1 MRSILTLPRNRRGL
15 LLFAAAVLAVAAMPT
30 TAQEVPSDAVLKDFE
45 PSGDFVFV
53 LDGVQQKNAE
63 VYRSDLAVAYL
74 VISYDLPSP
83 IMVSPRTQMVETVN
97 LMKVVKKD
105 DGSIDIL
112 ADAVLDQVGPFH
124 LDGKKVVWKMR
135 DGRDARLEER
145 PWLLKRQTGKAIKE
159 YNAEYAH
166 KASLYTPNPSY
177 VTKLRAVGKNVEVLT
192 YFGSWC
198 PHCKEIVPRILR
210 VADELQGSKIGFT
223 YYGLPSPMSEDPE
236 ADRAKVHGVPTVV
249 VFIDGKET
257 ARLIG
262 GDLTAP
268 EVGLAGVLTG
278 S

>member
-1 MRSILTLPRNRRGL
+1 MRSTLTLPRNRRGL
-15 LLFAAAVLAVAAMPT
+15 LFFAAAVYAVAAMPT
-30 TAQEVPSDAVLKDFE
+30 TAQEVPSDAVLRDFK

-63 VYRSDLAVAYL
+63 VYRSERAVAYL

-105 DGSIDIL
+105 DGTIDIL

-124 LDGKKVVWKMR
+124 LEGQKVVWKMS

-145 PWLLKRQTGKAIKE
+145 PWLLKRQTGKAIQE
-159 YNAEYAH
+159 DNAEYAH

-177 VTKLRAVGKNVEVLT
+177 VAKLRAVGKNVEVMT

-210 VADELQGSKIGFT
+210 LEGELQGSKIGFT

-236 ADRAKVHGVPTVV
+236 SDRAKVHGVPTVV
-249 VFIDGKET
+249 VFVDGKEA
-257 ARLIG
+257 ARLAG

-268 EVGLAGVLTG
+268 EAGLAGVLTG